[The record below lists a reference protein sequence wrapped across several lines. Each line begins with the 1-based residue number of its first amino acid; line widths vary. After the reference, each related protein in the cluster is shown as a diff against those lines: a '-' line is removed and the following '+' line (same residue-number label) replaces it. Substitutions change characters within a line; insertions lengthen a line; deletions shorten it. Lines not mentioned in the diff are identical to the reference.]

1 MSQGIGLPEGSLGGL
16 AYDALE
22 MARHADGKAERAL
35 QAVDSHEDIC
45 AERYRNINEKIG
57 TIFKLLAWGGTTAL
71 MLILGL
77 LGFLA
82 KTQFDS
88 MKARDDT
95 TQQIAEILRR
105 QSPPPQ
111 VIVQP
116 APGATTTGASVER
129 QP

>member
-1 MSQGIGLPEGSLGGL
+1 MSARESPASFGGVAL
-16 AYDALE
+16 DALE
-22 MARHADGKAERAL
+22 AARQAQAKADQVERDIAG
-35 QAVDSHEDIC
+35 HEDIC
-45 AERYRNINEKIG
+45 AERYKNINEKIG